1 MTTDAKHHQDF
12 SDSNT
17 PSKPAGILG
26 MKVSLD
32 ALRGKFS
39 LSMIGLLL
47 VEMIIRYEWFSRDVS
62 QHF

>member
-47 VEMIIRYEWFSRDVS
+47 VEMIIRYEWS
-62 QHF
+62 

>member
-1 MTTDAKHHQDF
+1 MTTDAKYHQDF
-12 SDSNT
+12 SDSNK

-32 ALRGKFS
+32 ALREKFS

-47 VEMIIRYEWFSRDVS
+47 VELINGYEWS
-62 QHF
+62 

>member
-12 SDSNT
+12 SDSNKR
-17 PSKPAGILG
+17 SKPAGILG

-47 VEMIIRYEWFSRDVS
+47 VEMIIRYEWS
-62 QHF
+62 